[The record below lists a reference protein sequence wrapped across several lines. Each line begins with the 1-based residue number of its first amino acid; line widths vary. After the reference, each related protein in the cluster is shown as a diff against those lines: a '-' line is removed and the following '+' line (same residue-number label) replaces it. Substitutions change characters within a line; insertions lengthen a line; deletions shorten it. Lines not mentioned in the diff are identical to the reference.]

1 MLTIT
6 LSFAPTASAMS
17 TRMSRERRPPPPPV
31 YIPTPTLEIGVWWI
45 LKDKAPDHDE
55 VDEDVEDGKDE
66 EAVVQVLE
74 SAAAA

>member
-1 MLTIT
+1 M
-6 LSFAPTASAMS
+6 
-17 TRMSRERRPPPPPV
+17 
-31 YIPTPTLEIGVWWI
+31 YIPTPTFKIGVRWI
-45 LKDKAPDHDE
+45 LKDKVPDHDE